1 MSNYTVIARRW
12 RPKTFEDVIGQP
24 HIVTTIRNAMRQG
37 RMAHA
42 YLFTGPRGVGKT
54 SVARILAKAV
64 NCAHVKEGEP
74 CNVCERCTGIDGG
87 GYVDVIEIDAASNR
101 GINEIKELRETV
113 RYLPMEGKY
122 KVYIMDE
129 AHMLTPEAFNALLK
143 TLEEPPGHNIFI
155 LATTEPQKIPYTI
168 MSRCQRFDFRRI
180 SEAEIIQQMKRICT
194 EEGIAFDEK
203 VFGYIV
209 READGSMRDAESILD
224 QVIAYS
230 GDHIS
235 ERDVTDVIGVV
246 ERQLVY
252 RIVEAVVTQ
261 DAKAGLEAIE
271 KTLEQGYDA
280 YQVYKAL
287 VSFLRDVLMI
297 RVWEG
302 RPPFLFIDDEEYEQ
316 LVELAKPVEYY
327 EIQNLL
333 NYLLQAEELVRGA
346 FPKISLEI
354 LFINLYNLT
363 RLREVEHVLGGITH
377 SLPQPER
384 EHREESRPNADFQAG
399 QEIKSDVTPG
409 IKPVI
414 KPDMK
419 PDLKPET
426 RPQAKPGPEPEARP
440 RPKPEGRPE
449 ARPEQERTEPV
460 NRRREA
466 PPESHPTGKTPGAQE
481 FLEYLKSESPFFG
494 NVLQTLEIRA
504 EDEKLVILL
513 DKKYGFVGR
522 DTNTTSELKR
532 LAAQFFGREVMLK
545 LSDANSPREDTLE
558 DYVRDAQSLFNV

>member
-1 MSNYTVIARRW
+1 MTHAPGFNMNYTVIARRW

-24 HIVTTIRNAMRQG
+24 HIVTTLRNAMRSG
-37 RMAHA
+37 RIAHA
-42 YLFTGPRGVGKT
+42 YLFSGPRGVGKT

-64 NCAHVKEGEP
+64 NCTHVTDGEP
-74 CNVCERCTGIDGG
+74 CNTCDSCVSIDSG
-87 GYVDVIEIDAASNR
+87 GYIDVIEIDAASNR

-155 LATTEPQKIPYTI
+155 LATTEQQKIPYTI

-203 VFGYIV
+203 VFSYIV

-252 RIVEAVVTQ
+252 QIVEAVVAQ
-261 DAKAGLEAIE
+261 DARRGLAAIE
-271 KTLEQGYDA
+271 RTLEQGYDA

-287 VSFLRDVLMI
+287 VSFLRDMLMI
-297 RVWEG
+297 RLWEG
-302 RPPFLFIDDEEYEQ
+302 KPPFLFIDEAEYNQ
-316 LVELAKPVEYY
+316 LVELARPIEYY
-327 EIQNLL
+327 EIQNML
-333 NYLLQAEELVRGA
+333 NYVLQAEDLVRGA

-354 LFINLYNLT
+354 LFINLYNLS
-363 RLREVEHVLGGITH
+363 RLREVERLLGNVPHTVPSPEQGHRDAPTVSS
-377 SLPQPER
+377 SL
-384 EHREESRPNADFQAG
+384 DAG
-399 QEIKSDVTPG
+399 LEDK
-409 IKPVI
+409 
-414 KPDMK
+414 
-419 PDLKPET
+419 L
-426 RPQAKPGPEPEARP
+426 QAKPAVGPADKPQV
-440 RPKPEGRPE
+440 KPESKKVDTLT
-449 ARPEQERTEPV
+449 QEVGPSRASQPSEGG
-460 NRRREA
+460 
-466 PPESHPTGKTPGAQE
+466 SKAQE
-481 FLEYLKSESPFFG
+481 FLEYLKSESPFISS
-494 NVLQTLEIRA
+494 VLQALEIRV
-504 EDEKLVILL
+504 EDGNLIILL
-513 DKKYGFVGR
+513 DKKYGFIR
-522 DTNTTSELKR
+522 KDNNIISELKKQ
-532 LAAQFFGREVMLK
+532 AAQFFGKEVGLQF
-545 LSDANSPREDTLE
+545 SDANGPKEDSLE
-558 DYVRDAQSLFNV
+558 DYVKEAQSLFNL

>member
-24 HIVTTIRNAMRQG
+24 HVVTTIRNAMRLG

-42 YLFTGPRGVGKT
+42 YLFSGPRGVGKT

-64 NCAHVKEGEP
+64 NCTHVTDGEP
-74 CNVCERCTGIDGG
+74 CNACASCAGIDSG

-129 AHMLTPEAFNALLK
+129 AHMLTSEAFNALLK
-143 TLEEPPGHNIFI
+143 TLEEPPSHNIFI

-203 VFGYIV
+203 VFSYIV

-224 QVIAYS
+224 QVISYS

-235 ERDVTDVIGVV
+235 ERDITDVIGVV

-252 RIVEAVVTQ
+252 RIVEAVIAQ
-261 DAKAGLEAIE
+261 DAKAGLTAIE
-271 KTLEQGYDA
+271 QTLEQGYDA

-302 RPPFLFIDDEEYEQ
+302 KPPFLFIDDAEYKQ

-333 NYLLQAEELVRGA
+333 NYVLQAEDLVRGA

-354 LFINLYNLT
+354 LFINLYNLS
-363 RLREVEHVLGGITH
+363 RLREVEHVLGGITRS
-377 SLPQPER
+377 SLRPEK
-384 EHREESRPNADFQAG
+384 EHREEPRLDANLHA
-399 QEIKSDVTPG
+399 T
-409 IKPVI
+409 
-414 KPDMK
+414 
-419 PDLKPET
+419 PET
-426 RPQAKPGPEPEARP
+426 KLQAKLEART
-440 RPKPEGRPE
+440 EGRPE
-449 ARPEQERTEPV
+449 VVPKQEGVDTAIHAEVPPVVSQPTERSP
-460 NRRREA
+460 
-466 PPESHPTGKTPGAQE
+466 KAQE
-481 FLEYLKSESPFFG
+481 FLEYLKTESPFISS
-494 NVLQTLEIRA
+494 VLQTVEIRV
-504 EDEKLVILL
+504 EDGNLVVLL
-513 DKKYGFVGR
+513 DKKYGFIR
-522 DTNTTSELKR
+522 KDTNIINELKKQT
-532 LAAQFFGREVMLK
+532 AQFFGKEVGLQF
-545 LSDANSPREDTLE
+545 SDANGPKEDSLE
-558 DYVRDAQSLFNV
+558 DYVKEAQSLFNV

>member
-12 RPKTFEDVIGQP
+12 RPKTFGDVIGQP
-24 HIVTTIRNAMRQG
+24 HIVTTIRNAMRLE

-54 SVARILAKAV
+54 SIARILAKAV
-64 NCAHVKEGEP
+64 NCVHVKEGEP
-74 CNVCERCTGIDGG
+74 CNACDSCAGIDSG

-129 AHMLTPEAFNALLK
+129 AHMLTTEAFNALLK

-194 EEGIAFDEK
+194 EEKIVFDEK
-203 VFGYIV
+203 VFSYIV

-252 RIVEAVVTQ
+252 RIVEAVIAQ
-261 DAKAGLEAIE
+261 DAKAGLTAIE
-271 KTLEQGYDA
+271 RTLEQGYDA

-287 VSFLRDVLMI
+287 VSFLRDMLMI

-302 RPPFLFIDDEEYEQ
+302 KPPFLFIDDAEYKQ
-316 LVELAKPVEYY
+316 FVELAKPVEYY

-333 NYLLQAEELVRGA
+333 NYVLQAEDLVRGA

-354 LFINLYNLT
+354 LFINLYNLS
-363 RLREVEHVLGGITH
+363 RLREVEHVLGGMT
-377 SLPQPER
+377 SSSPQPKQ
-384 EHREESRPNADFQAG
+384 EHREAPALDSNLDARTEARTEAKA
-399 QEIKSDVTPG
+399 
-409 IKPVI
+409 
-414 KPDMK
+414 
-419 PDLKPET
+419 KPET
-426 RPQAKPGPEPEARP
+426 KART
-440 RPKPEGRPE
+440 E
-449 ARPEQERTEPV
+449 ARPEQEKADTSLQAEPPSLV
-460 NRRREA
+460 SQ
-466 PPESHPTGKTPGAQE
+466 PPERNLKAQD
-481 FLEYLKSESPFFG
+481 FLEYLKSESPFISS
-494 NVLQTLEIRA
+494 VLQALEIRV
-504 EDEKLVILL
+504 EDGKLVILL
-513 DKKYGFVGR
+513 DKKYGFVGK
-522 DTNTTSELKR
+522 DNSTTNELKK
-532 LAAQFFGREVMLK
+532 LAAQFFGKEVGLQF
-545 LSDANSPREDTLE
+545 SDANGPKEDSLE
-558 DYVRDAQSLFNV
+558 DYVKDAESLFNV

>member
-1 MSNYTVIARRW
+1 MSTYTVIARRW

-24 HIVTTIRNAMRQG
+24 HIVTTLRNAMKSG

-42 YLFTGPRGVGKT
+42 YLFSGPRGVGKT

-64 NCAHVKEGEP
+64 NCVHIKDGEP
-74 CNVCERCTGIDGG
+74 CNGCESCKAIDSG

-129 AHMLTPEAFNALLK
+129 AHMLTTEAFNALLK

-155 LATTEPQKIPYTI
+155 LATTEQQKIPYTI

-180 SEAEIIQQMKRICT
+180 SEAEIIQQMQRICT
-194 EEGIAFDEK
+194 EEGIIFDEK

-235 ERDVTDVIGVV
+235 ERDVTDVVGVV

-252 RIVEAVVTQ
+252 QIVGSVIAR
-261 DAKAGLEAIE
+261 DAKSGLAAIE
-271 KTLEQGYDA
+271 RTLEQGYDA

-287 VSFLRDVLMI
+287 VSFLRDMLMI

-302 RPPFLFIDDEEYEQ
+302 KPPFLFIDDAECKQ
-316 LVELAKPVEYY
+316 MVELAGPLEYY
-327 EIQNLL
+327 ELQNML
-333 NYLLQAEELVRGA
+333 NYALQAEDLVRGA

-354 LFINLYNLT
+354 LFINLYNLS
-363 RLREVEHVLGGITH
+363 RLREVEHVL
-377 SLPQPER
+377 SSAPQAAPRRTTPPVERQAPSAPDPGSTCAPETKQPVRPAARR
-384 EHREESRPNADFQAG
+384 EKEEVDASVRTDQPPPVVRAFEQSPSAEAFLEFLRN
-399 QEIKSDVTPG
+399 ES
-409 IKPVI
+409 PVI
-414 KPDMK
+414 
-419 PDLKPET
+419 
-426 RPQAKPGPEPEARP
+426 GSSFH
-440 RPKPEGRPE
+440 
-449 ARPEQERTEPV
+449 V
-460 NRRREA
+460 
-466 PPESHPTGKTPGAQE
+466 
-481 FLEYLKSESPFFG
+481 
-494 NVLQTLEIRA
+494 LEIRI
-504 EDEKLVILL
+504 EDNKPVILL
-513 DKKYGFVGR
+513 DKKFGFVGK
-522 DTNTTSELKR
+522 DNNTTNELKR
-532 LAAQFFGREVMLK
+532 LAAQFFGKEVSLQF
-545 LSDANSPREDTLE
+545 SDTNGTKEDSLE
-558 DYVRDAQSLFNV
+558 DYVKEAESLFNV

>member
-1 MSNYTVIARRW
+1 MPRDPGFNMSNYTVIARRW
-12 RPKTFEDVIGQP
+12 RPKTFGDVIGQP
-24 HIVTTIRNAMRQG
+24 HIVTTLRNAMKSG

-42 YLFTGPRGVGKT
+42 YLFSGPRGVGKT

-64 NCAHVKEGEP
+64 NCANITDGEP
-74 CNVCERCTGIDGG
+74 CNACDSCVSIDSG

-129 AHMLTPEAFNALLK
+129 AHMLTTEAFNALLK

-155 LATTEPQKIPYTI
+155 LATTEQQKIPYTI

-194 EEGIAFDEK
+194 EEKIVFDER

-235 ERDVTDVIGVV
+235 ERDITDVIGVV

-252 RIVEAVVTQ
+252 KILEAVVAQ
-261 DAKAGLEAIE
+261 DAKGGLAAIE
-271 KTLEQGYDA
+271 QTLEQGYDA

-287 VSFLRDVLMI
+287 VSFLRDMLMI

-302 RPPFLFIDDEEYEQ
+302 KPPFLFIDDAEYKQ
-316 LVELAKPVEYY
+316 LVDLAKPIEYY
-327 EIQNLL
+327 EIQNML
-333 NYLLQAEELVRGA
+333 NYALQAEDLVRGA

-354 LFINLYNLT
+354 LFINLYNLS
-363 RLREVEHVLGGITH
+363 RLREVEHVLGGIPH
-377 SLPQPER
+377 AASP
-384 EHREESRPNADFQAG
+384 REEDRSNAPAPDAKLDAG
-399 QEIKSDVTPG
+399 
-409 IKPVI
+409 
-414 KPDMK
+414 
-419 PDLKPET
+419 PET
-426 RPQAKPGPEPEARP
+426 QIQAKPEARP
-440 RPKPEGRPE
+440 ADRLEAGPEPKKID
-449 ARPEQERTEPV
+449 AFTQEES
-460 NRRREA
+460 A
-466 PPESHPTGKTPGAQE
+466 PHANQPLERNPKAQE
-481 FLEYLKSESPFFG
+481 FLEYLKTESPFISS
-494 NVLQTLEIRA
+494 VLQALEIQV
-504 EDEKLVILL
+504 EDGKLVILL
-513 DKKYGFVGR
+513 DKKYSFIR
-522 DTNTTSELKR
+522 KDNNIIAELKKQ
-532 LAAQFFGREVMLK
+532 AAQFFGKEVELQF
-545 LSDANSPREDTLE
+545 SDANGPKEDSLE
-558 DYVRDAQSLFNV
+558 DYVKEAQSLFNL

>member
-12 RPKTFEDVIGQP
+12 RPKTFGDVIGQP
-24 HIVTTIRNAMRQG
+24 HIVTTIRNAMRLG

-42 YLFTGPRGVGKT
+42 YLFSGPRGVGKT

-64 NCAHVKEGEP
+64 NCTHVKEGEP
-74 CNVCERCTGIDGG
+74 CNICDGCVGIDSG

-129 AHMLTPEAFNALLK
+129 AHMLTTEAFNALLK

-203 VFGYIV
+203 VFNYIV

-252 RIVEAVVTQ
+252 RIVEAVVAQ
-261 DAKAGLEAIE
+261 DARAGLVAIE
-271 KTLEQGYDA
+271 RTLEQGYDA

-287 VSFLRDVLMI
+287 VSFLRDMLMI

-302 RPPFLFIDDEEYEQ
+302 KPPFLFIDDAEYTQ
-316 LVELAKPVEYY
+316 FVELAKPVEYY
-327 EIQNLL
+327 EIQNML
-333 NYLLQAEELVRGA
+333 NYVLQAEDLVRGT

-354 LFINLYNLT
+354 LFINLYNLS
-363 RLREVEHVLGGITH
+363 RLRDVEHVLGGITSS
-377 SLPQPER
+377 SLRPEE
-384 EHREESRPNADFQAG
+384 EHR
-399 QEIKSDVTPG
+399 DVPRLDVG
-409 IKPVI
+409 L
-414 KPDMK
+414 DAS
-419 PDLKPET
+419 PET
-426 RPQAKPGPEPEARP
+426 KLQAKPEAKAKPEV
-440 RPKPEGRPE
+440 RPK
-449 ARPEQERTEPV
+449 QEKADTAIHA
-460 NRRREA
+460 EA
-466 PPESHPTGKTPGAQE
+466 PPLVSQPPERNPTAQE
-481 FLEYLKSESPFFG
+481 FLDYLKSESPFISS
-494 NVLQTLEIRA
+494 VLQGLEIRA
-504 EDEKLVILL
+504 EDGKLVILL
-513 DKKYGFVGR
+513 DK
-522 DTNTTSELKR
+522 
-532 LAAQFFGREVMLK
+532 
-545 LSDANSPREDTLE
+545 
-558 DYVRDAQSLFNV
+558 

>member
-1 MSNYTVIARRW
+1 MTHAPGFNMNYTVIARRW

-24 HIVTTIRNAMRQG
+24 HIVTTLRNAMRSG
-37 RMAHA
+37 RIAHA
-42 YLFTGPRGVGKT
+42 YLFSGPRGVGKT

-64 NCAHVKEGEP
+64 NCTHVTDGEP
-74 CNVCERCTGIDGG
+74 CNTCDSCVSIDSG
-87 GYVDVIEIDAASNR
+87 GYIDVIEIDAASNR

-155 LATTEPQKIPYTI
+155 LATTEQQKIPYTI

-203 VFGYIV
+203 VFSYIV

-252 RIVEAVVTQ
+252 QIVEAVVAQ
-261 DAKAGLEAIE
+261 DARRGLTAIE
-271 KTLEQGYDA
+271 QTLEQGYDA

-302 RPPFLFIDDEEYEQ
+302 KPPFLFIDDAEYNQ
-316 LVELAKPVEYY
+316 LVELARPIEYY
-327 EIQNLL
+327 EIQNML
-333 NYLLQAEELVRGA
+333 NYVLQAEDLVRGA

-354 LFINLYNLT
+354 LFINLYNLS
-363 RLREVEHVLGGITH
+363 RLREVERLLGNVPHTVPSPEQGHRDAPTVSS
-377 SLPQPER
+377 SL
-384 EHREESRPNADFQAG
+384 DAG
-399 QEIKSDVTPG
+399 LEDK
-409 IKPVI
+409 
-414 KPDMK
+414 
-419 PDLKPET
+419 L
-426 RPQAKPGPEPEARP
+426 QAKPAVGPADKPQV
-440 RPKPEGRPE
+440 KPESKKVDTLT
-449 ARPEQERTEPV
+449 QEVGPSRASQPSEGG
-460 NRRREA
+460 
-466 PPESHPTGKTPGAQE
+466 SKAQE
-481 FLEYLKSESPFFG
+481 FLEYLKSESPFISS
-494 NVLQTLEIRA
+494 VLQALEIRV
-504 EDEKLVILL
+504 EDGNLIILL
-513 DKKYGFVGR
+513 DKKYGFIR
-522 DTNTTSELKR
+522 KDNNIISELKKQ
-532 LAAQFFGREVMLK
+532 AAQFFGKEVGLQF
-545 LSDANSPREDTLE
+545 SDANGPKEDSLE
-558 DYVRDAQSLFNV
+558 DYVKEAQSLFNL

>member
-1 MSNYTVIARRW
+1 MSYTVIARRW
-12 RPKTFEDVIGQP
+12 RPKTFADVIGQP
-24 HIVTTIRNAMRQG
+24 HVVTTIRNAMRLG

-42 YLFTGPRGVGKT
+42 YLFSGPRGVGKT

-64 NCAHVKEGEP
+64 NCTHVTDGEP
-74 CNVCERCTGIDGG
+74 CNACTSCAGIDSG

-129 AHMLTPEAFNALLK
+129 AHMLTSEAFNALLK

-168 MSRCQRFDFRRI
+168 LSRCQRFDFRRI

-203 VFGYIV
+203 VFTYIV

-252 RIVEAVVTQ
+252 RIVEAVIAQ
-261 DAKAGLEAIE
+261 DAKAGLTAIE
-271 KTLEQGYDA
+271 QTLEQGYDA

-302 RPPFLFIDDEEYEQ
+302 KPPFLFIDDEEYGQ
-316 LVELAKPVEYY
+316 LVELTKTVEYY

-333 NYLLQAEELVRGA
+333 NYVLQAEDLVRGA

-354 LFINLYNLT
+354 LFINLYNLS
-363 RLREVEHVLGGITH
+363 RLREVEHVLSGMAPSSRG
-377 SLPQPER
+377 PEK
-384 EHREESRPNADFQAG
+384 EHREVPRLDANLDVAPETKLQAKP
-399 QEIKSDVTPG
+399 EATPRART
-409 IKPVI
+409 
-414 KPDMK
+414 
-419 PDLKPET
+419 ET
-426 RPQAKPGPEPEARP
+426 RPEV
-440 RPKPEGRPE
+440 RPE
-449 ARPEQERTEPV
+449 AKPEQTRVDTAIHA
-460 NRRREA
+460 EA
-466 PPESHPTGKTPGAQE
+466 PPLVSQPPERNPNAQE
-481 FLEYLKSESPFFG
+481 FLEYLKSESPFISSL
-494 NVLQTLEIRA
+494 LQGLEIRV
-504 EDEKLVILL
+504 EDGKLVMLL
-513 DKKYGFVGR
+513 DKKYGFVGK
-522 DTNTTSELKR
+522 DNSTTNELKS
-532 LAAQFFGREVMLK
+532 LAAQFFGREVGLQF
-545 LSDANSPREDTLE
+545 SDANGSKEDALE
-558 DYVRDAQSLFNV
+558 DYLKDAQSLFNV

>member
-1 MSNYTVIARRW
+1 MSYTVIARRW

-24 HIVTTIRNAMRQG
+24 HIVTTIRNAMRME

-64 NCAHVKEGEP
+64 NCTHVKEGEP
-74 CNVCERCTGIDGG
+74 CNACDSCAGIDSG

-129 AHMLTPEAFNALLK
+129 AHMLTSEAFNALLK

-180 SEAEIIQQMKRICT
+180 SEAEIIQQMERICT
-194 EEGIAFDEK
+194 EDGIAFDEK

-230 GDHIS
+230 GDRIS

-246 ERQLVY
+246 GRQLVY
-252 RIVEAVVTQ
+252 RIVDAVVTQ
-261 DAKAGLEAIE
+261 DAKAGLTAIE
-271 KTLEQGYDA
+271 QTLEQGYDA
-280 YQVYKAL
+280 YQVYKSL
-287 VSFLRDVLMI
+287 VSFLRDLLMI

-302 RPPFLFIDDEEYEQ
+302 KPPFLFIDDAEYRQ
-316 LVELAKPVEYY
+316 LFELAKPMEYY

-333 NYLLQAEELVRGA
+333 NYVLQAEDLVRGA

-354 LFINLYNLT
+354 LFINLYNLS
-363 RLREVEHVLGGITH
+363 RLREVEHVLGDLTPF
-377 SLPQPER
+377 SPRPEK
-384 EHREESRPNADFQAG
+384 EHREVPRLDADLDA
-399 QEIKSDVTPG
+399 KSEA
-409 IKPVI
+409 
-414 KPDMK
+414 
-419 PDLKPET
+419 KPEV
-426 RPQAKPGPEPEARP
+426 RPKVRPEA
-440 RPKPEGRPE
+440 EQE
-449 ARPEQERTEPV
+449 ARPEQEKAETTTRA
-460 NRRREA
+460 EA
-466 PPESHPTGKTPGAQE
+466 PPVVSQPADRAPKAQE
-481 FLEYLKSESPFFG
+481 FLEYLKSESPFLG
-494 NVLQTLEIRA
+494 SVLQGLEIRV
-504 EDEKLVILL
+504 EDGKLIILL
-513 DKKYGFVGR
+513 DKKYGFVGK
-522 DTNTTSELKR
+522 DNNTTSELKG
-532 LAAQFFGREVMLK
+532 LAAQFFGREVGLQF
-545 LSDANSPREDTLE
+545 SDTNGSKEDTLE
-558 DYVRDAQSLFNV
+558 DYLKDARSLFNA